1 MTRWTWG
8 YTYWGIAWLLLG
20 FLTAELAGYY
30 HLAPWPTFSETV
42 WHAIHYPPV
51 GPAIFATLIFLTVHF
66 LYHRPIWH
74 SLAYG
79 TVVALVAHLLDHRL

>member
-79 TVVALVAHLLDHRL
+79 TVVALIAHLLDHRL